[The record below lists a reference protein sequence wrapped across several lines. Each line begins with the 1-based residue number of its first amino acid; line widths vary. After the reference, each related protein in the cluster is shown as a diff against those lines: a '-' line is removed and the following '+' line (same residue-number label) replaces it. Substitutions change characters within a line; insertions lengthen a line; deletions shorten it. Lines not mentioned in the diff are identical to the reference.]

1 MITKA
6 QSGQLY
12 QLKAHLETAGDV
24 AFNHD
29 NEDEPETVIVALD
42 MIPPGF
48 EEDRKS
54 QPFQERGLPKKP
66 MM

>member
-1 MITKA
+1 MITRA

-12 QLKAHLETAGDV
+12 QLKAHLETGDV

-29 NEDEPETVIVALD
+29 NEDEPETDIVDLD

-48 EEDRKS
+48 EEDRKLK
-54 QPFQERGLPKKP
+54 PLQERRLPTQP
-66 MM
+66 MS